1 MSMPKLLA
9 EGLLKSALTE
19 AAPGADDEA
28 LAQLAARL
36 DTAAHRRLGRSLSIR
51 QVDAGSCN
59 GCELEINALSNA
71 FYDLERFGLRFVASP
86 RHADVLLVTGPV
98 TRNMREALERTHAAT
113 PAPKWVVACGDCAID
128 GGLFAGGYAC
138 LNGVSD
144 ALPADLVIRG
154 CPPSPTALLGGLLAL
169 LDGAAAK

>member
-19 AAPGADDEA
+19 VAPSADDEA
-28 LAQLAARL
+28 LAKLAARL

-59 GCELEINALSNA
+59 GCELEIHALSNA

-113 PAPKWVVACGDCAID
+113 PGPKWVVACGDCAAG

-138 LNGVSD
+138 MGGVGEV
-144 ALPADLVIRG
+144 LPVDLTIQG
-154 CPPSPTALLGGLLAL
+154 CPPSPTALLKGLLAL
-169 LDGAAAK
+169 LDGGAK